1 MLNNNK
7 KQETQFFGTKCGNA
21 NSIAAGYATE
31 TTNYGEIATGILNK
45 STKGDNPNSPEGVVG
60 DPKATLFSV
69 GYGTKGE
76 RKNALEVKGDGSVI
90 ISGKDGSAVNMSN
103 LANNM
108 ATADEED
115 ITIKGDTPQTQVLKL
130 KDRAYDSLN
139 ASGKGYKILR
149 KNWQLINGERKN
161 VLTQEMINEPNTIYE
176 IRYDFD
182 LNGEVIE
189 IQEGSTLNFGGGSF
203 SNGTLLG
210 RDTKVADIKCNDVKY
225 DGTFL
230 CDTLHI
236 NSNSFGNNINL
247 VNILSHFTTLC
258 VELETDIDNVVTDNN
273 NIQNINLNG
282 NGHTIRVP
290 KLNFT
295 GNVNISHVI
304 FDADLYQAEENSE
317 SCFINSDGKG
327 NSLFYITDCKFI
339 NLNGGAIFV
348 VSHTNPKVNNCSF
361 TGTLLD
367 DSEKKNITGVV
378 RLYKCSGAIT
388 INGNHIENCYGIGL
402 NILSNT
408 NISGAVIA
416 YNYINKVTGGG
427 IVSSGNILKNVECHD
442 NIVKNVNHL
451 SNETTGGEL
460 SAINIH
466 GFDNLLLHDNYL
478 ESPKSSGID
487 LDGTDNK
494 DFGRGKIFS
503 VYNNKIVNCLSS
515 AFFRVEDGIIY
526 NNTFIT
532 DQKISNKPDIN
543 LFAVKTIFRDNMIV
557 NNTTGNKTII
567 LVSGNSVVIPL
578 SMQFL
583 RNKIY
588 VNTPDSPDRIAWL
601 SVNSKVK
608 GTLQVLDNDIKV
620 PNTNNQYWLNYS
632 SEFQIQF
639 LSCYPSIIKT
649 INLSKANRIYL
660 RKSSGGNFARLVS
673 VRYCNYSK
681 PTNSKELFIGIG
693 LAKNNL
699 NSDSLYGTFK
709 IPEGMIPNVWT
720 NLDGDIVKSNEI
732 GDVYLYT
739 PGGGDDIDVQ
749 IEVTFEPLDGISYH

>member
-1 MLNNNK
+1 M
-7 KQETQFFGTKCGNA
+7 
-21 NSIAAGYATE
+21 
-31 TTNYGEIATGILNK
+31 
-45 STKGDNPNSPEGVVG
+45 
-60 DPKATLFSV
+60 
-69 GYGTKGE
+69 
-76 RKNALEVKGDGSVI
+76 
-90 ISGKDGSAVNMSN
+90 
-103 LANNM
+103 
-108 ATADEED
+108 
-115 ITIKGDTPQTQVLKL
+115 
-130 KDRAYDSLN
+130 
-139 ASGKGYKILR
+139 
-149 KNWQLINGERKN
+149 
-161 VLTQEMINEPNTIYE
+161 
-176 IRYDFD
+176 
-182 LNGEVIE
+182 
-189 IQEGSTLNFGGGSF
+189 QEGSALNFGGGSF

-247 VNILSHFTTLC
+247 VNILSHFITLC
-258 VELETDIDNVVTDNN
+258 VELETDIDNVITDNN

-290 KLNFT
+290 KLNFV

-327 NSLFYITDCKFI
+327 NSLFSVTDCKFI

-367 DSEKKNITGVV
+367 DSEKKNIIAVV

-388 INGNHIENCYGIGL
+388 IKGNHIENCYGIGL
-402 NILSNT
+402 NILSNI
-408 NISGAVIA
+408 NISSAVIV

-427 IVSSGNILKNVECHD
+427 IVSSGAILKNVECHD

-451 SNETTGGEL
+451 SGTRGFGE
-460 SAINIH
+460 SSTINFH

-478 ESPKSSGID
+478 ESPKAYGID

-532 DQKISNKPDIN
+532 NQKISNDEDIN

-567 LVSGNSVVIPL
+567 VVSGNSVEIPL
-578 SMQFL
+578 SL
-583 RNKIY
+583 EILHNKIY
-588 VNTPDSPDRIAWL
+588 VNTPDRIAWL
-601 SVNSKVK
+601 TVNFKVK

-620 PNTNNQYWLNYS
+620 PNTNNQYWVNYS
-632 SEFQIQF
+632 SECQIQF

-681 PTNSKELFIGIG
+681 PTCSKELSIGIG
-693 LAKNNL
+693 LAENGRNR
-699 NSDSLYGTFK
+699 DSLYGTFK
-709 IPEGMIPNVWT
+709 IPNGTIPNVWT

-749 IEVTFEPLDGISYH
+749 IEVTFEPLDGISYY